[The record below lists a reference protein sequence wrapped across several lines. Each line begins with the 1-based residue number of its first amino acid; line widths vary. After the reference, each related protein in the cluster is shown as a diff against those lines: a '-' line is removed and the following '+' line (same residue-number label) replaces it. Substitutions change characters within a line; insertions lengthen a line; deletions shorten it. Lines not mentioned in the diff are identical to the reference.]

1 MCLADFI
8 HWVGYVE
15 KKIKNGK
22 PDLGMPL
29 FLMCSKP
36 AFKMTVLLFVD
47 NFLNDQ
53 DRQVLRERLRL
64 LSKVKYSSTPG
75 TRPAPKGSSSP
86 FFTEAPAM
94 TVCTSFGEN

>member
-1 MCLADFI
+1 MQQHAI
-8 HWVGYVE
+8 
-15 KKIKNGK
+15 
-22 PDLGMPL
+22 
-29 FLMCSKP
+29 
-36 AFKMTVLLFVD
+36 KMTVLLFVD
-47 NFLNDQ
+47 TFLNDQ

-86 FFTEAPAM
+86 FFTEVPAT